1 MKKILLLMTAMMLFS
16 SLCYADHDD
25 YRERGNGW
33 GHREHEHHHRD
44 YYQQPE
50 GRYYQQQY
58 PAQYYQQPAVIYQQQ
73 PPIRYY
79 QQPPVIYQQQPVYSQ
94 PVQYPS
100 NGLRLHW

>member
-16 SLCYADHDD
+16 SCCYADYDD

-33 GHREHEHHHRD
+33 GHYEHEHHQRQ
-44 YYQQPE
+44 YYQPE
-50 GRYYQQQY
+50 GRYYQQPPVVYYQQQ
-58 PAQYYQQPAVIYQQQ
+58 PAVNYYQQPPV
-73 PPIRYY
+73 RYY

-100 NGLRLHW
+100 NELRLHW